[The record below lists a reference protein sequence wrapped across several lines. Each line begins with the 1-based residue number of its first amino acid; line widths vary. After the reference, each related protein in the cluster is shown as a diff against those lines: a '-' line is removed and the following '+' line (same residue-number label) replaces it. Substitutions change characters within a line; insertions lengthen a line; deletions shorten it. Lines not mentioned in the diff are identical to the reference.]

1 MLRRSRA
8 LAATVLAVVALAVPA
23 PASAVDAA
31 DPVVAHCR
39 ADVGFSSDEWYQTVY
54 VTGAM
59 APVGATHVWLTCG
72 VVRHGETVAYVG
84 EDVDFS
90 AAVVAGTATVLA
102 GPISICYE
110 ATVLYSERYEYFDT
124 CP

>member
-1 MLRRSRA
+1 MRRRSRA
-8 LAATVLAVVALAVPA
+8 LIASAIAAATLAAPV
-23 PASAVDAA
+23 PASAVDLD

-39 ADVGFSSDEWYQTVY
+39 ADVGVSSGEWYQTVF
-54 VTGAM
+54 VTGAL
-59 APVGATHVWLTCG
+59 APVGATHAWLTCG
-72 VVRHGETVAYVG
+72 IVRHGETVAYVG

-90 AAVVAGTATVLA
+90 IAVVQGTATVLA
-102 GPISICYE
+102 GPISVCYE

>member
-1 MLRRSRA
+1 MLRRSRTLVATAIAAAA
-8 LAATVLAVVALAVPA
+8 LAAPV
-23 PASAVDAA
+23 PASAVDTGDIVA
-31 DPVVAHCR
+31 AHCR
-39 ADVGFSSDEWYQTVY
+39 ADVGVSSEEWRQTVF

-72 VVRHGETVAYVG
+72 VVRYGETVAYVG

-90 AAVVAGTATVLA
+90 VAVVQGTATVLA
-102 GPISICYE
+102 GPISVCYE

>member
-8 LAATVLAVVALAVPA
+8 VIATAVAAAALAAAV
-23 PASAVDAA
+23 PASAVEIG

-39 ADVGFSSDEWYQTVY
+39 ADVGFSSDEWYQTVF
-54 VTGAM
+54 VTGAL
-59 APVGATHVWLTCG
+59 APVGATHAWLTCG

-102 GPISICYE
+102 GPISVCYE
-110 ATVLYSERYEYFDT
+110 ATVLYDERYEYFDT